1 MPDFLSSPYRF
12 FQKFLQ
18 KNSTKNPHK
27 ISILQILPA
36 LNSGGV
42 ERGTLEIASAL
53 QESGYRAIVAS
64 AGGRMTDELA
74 QYGATH
80 ITLKLNSKNPL
91 IILLNAFFLIKLIHT
106 ENISLLH
113 ARSRAPAWSALIA
126 ARLTNTPLITTFH
139 GVYGHKTKLKRLY
152 NSVMIKGEIVI
163 AISNYIANHLQE
175 IYDLSFTDI
184 RVIPRGAE
192 TGIFSPIAVSDE
204 RKKKVIERFKLP
216 KTHAKIILL
225 PARITRWKGHLFAL
239 EALRSLHETA
249 WHCICIGDVT
259 KDSPYFEEL
268 QTKIRSYGLSE
279 RFSILPY
286 EQDMPAAY
294 AVSHIVLVPSLEPE
308 AFGRVSVEA
317 QAMERLVIATQHG
330 GAAETILAGATGWLV
345 EPGNIEQLRFAIAHG
360 LDLSE
365 RAYQIIGKNARKHII
380 SNYTKYQMCER
391 TLAAYKEVLENHNRS
406 NA

>member
-152 NSVMIKGEIVI
+152 NSEL
-163 AISNYIANHLQE
+163 HRQ
-175 IYDLSFTDI
+175 SFT
-184 RVIPRGAE
+184 RN
-192 TGIFSPIAVSDE
+192 
-204 RKKKVIERFKLP
+204 
-216 KTHAKIILL
+216 
-225 PARITRWKGHLFAL
+225 
-239 EALRSLHETA
+239 LRSLFHRYSR
-249 WHCICIGDVT
+249 
-259 KDSPYFEEL
+259 DS
-268 QTKIRSYGLSE
+268 TR
-279 RFSILPY
+279 R
-286 EQDMPAAY
+286 
-294 AVSHIVLVPSLEPE
+294 
-308 AFGRVSVEA
+308 
-317 QAMERLVIATQHG
+317 
-330 GAAETILAGATGWLV
+330 
-345 EPGNIEQLRFAIAHG
+345 
-360 LDLSE
+360 
-365 RAYQIIGKNARKHII
+365 
-380 SNYTKYQMCER
+380 
-391 TLAAYKEVLENHNRS
+391 
-406 NA
+406 